1 MSQFT
6 GLLSATGLGS
16 MAVVTPVDVTPN
28 AVDWPSSP
36 PNYSTPTVVTIGQQI
51 TGIANSITLKLNF
64 DNPVMYYISYGT
76 NTSNTEPSSWTTLHS
91 GGNFSGDTTTFTV
104 SNNDWL
110 FFYMF
115 MDYNLPYCSPVTI
128 SVINVSDGNAV
139 LDTFTYKLAARGSS
153 CP

>member
-16 MAVVTPVDVTPN
+16 IAVAAPASVTPN
-28 AVDWPSSP
+28 AVNWLDKTQTTVTT
-36 PNYSTPTVVTIGQQI
+36 NSTNGQQI
-51 TGIANSITLKLNF
+51 TGISGTITLKLNVDT
-64 DNPVMYYISYGT
+64 DNLYDISYGVNST
-76 NTSNTEPSSWTTLHS
+76 DSTPTSWTAITS
-91 GGNFSGDTTTFTV
+91 YPFGPGDTDTFTV

-110 FFYMF
+110 FFAY
-115 MDYNLPYCSPVTI
+115 LHATSPLCILSTV

-139 LDTFTYKLAARGSS
+139 LDTFQTRLRSRNTP